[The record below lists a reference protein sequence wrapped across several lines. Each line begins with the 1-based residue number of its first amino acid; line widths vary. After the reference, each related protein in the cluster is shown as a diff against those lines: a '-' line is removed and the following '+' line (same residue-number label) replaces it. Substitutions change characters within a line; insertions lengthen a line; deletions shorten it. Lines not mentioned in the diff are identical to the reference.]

1 MAADP
6 ILDDFD
12 RLAATRPEAPL
23 VLSSGRSAKACE
35 IERLSRGLAKRLAS
49 LAPVAARAVVLRA
62 PNGPGFLAA
71 ALAIR
76 RVDAAVLLVDA
87 NVPAREAGRIAE
99 AMGAAAEVHSTEPWP
114 ESAGAFTVGVLA
126 GPEADLPAG
135 TEWIKVTSGSSG
147 IPSGVAFTSEALAE
161 DDEALFG
168 CMGLSVRD
176 RMLAPIP
183 WSHSYGL
190 CSLAIPCLRR
200 GVALVLPA
208 TRGPWGPLE
217 AARESGASFFP
228 TVPAYLSAIVA
239 LEEAPMWPASL
250 RNVVSAG
257 APLSPETA
265 SRFRDRFDVPVHA
278 FYGSS
283 ETGGITFDA
292 EGGAAERGTVGLP
305 IPGVRVDLDEDGR
318 VRVSGRA
325 LGIRRVPVGD
335 DRLDG
340 RVFRTGDLGRFEPS
354 GELRLLGRA
363 DAVINV
369 RGKKVDPEEVERVI
383 GSLRGVREAVVVG
396 MPEAAGDCES
406 LRAVISADGAHV
418 SYERVVSWCREHLA
432 PHKVPRSVLI
442 LPAIPRT
449 ERGKIDREAL
459 RRWKA

>member
-6 ILDDFD
+6 ILHDFD

-23 VLSSGRSAKACE
+23 VLSSGRSATACE
-35 IERLSRGLAKRLAS
+35 IERLSRLLAGRLAS
-49 LAPVAARAVVLRA
+49 LPPVAERAVVLRV

-76 RVDAAVLLVDA
+76 RVDAVALLLDA
-87 NVPAREAGRIAE
+87 SAPETEARRVAG
-99 AMGAAAEVHSTEPWP
+99 AMGAAAEIRSAEPWP
-114 ESAGAFTVGVLA
+114 ESHDAFEVGAFE
-126 GPEADLPAG
+126 GPRIDLPDG

-147 IPSGVAFTSEALAE
+147 VPSGVAFTSDALAE

-168 CMGLSVRD
+168 CMGISVRD

-200 GVALVLPA
+200 GVSLVLPA

-228 TVPAYLSAIVA
+228 TVPAFLSAIVA
-239 LEEAPMWPASL
+239 LEETPPWPASL

-257 APLSPETA
+257 APLPPGTA
-265 SRFRDRFDVPVHA
+265 SRFRERFGLPVHA

-305 IPGVRVDLDEDGR
+305 IPGVRVDVDEDGR

-325 LGIRRVPVGD
+325 LGIRRVPVAD

-340 RVFRTGDLGRFEPS
+340 GVFRSGDLGRFEPS

-396 MPEAAGDCES
+396 VPEAEGDCES
-406 LRAVISADGAHV
+406 LRAVVSGDGALV

-432 PHKVPRSVLI
+432 PHKVPRSVLV